1 MQTSRFQLG
10 LIATLAMGLGFS
22 LSSSEAVG
30 YPAGSA
36 ISMGENPV
44 WSVGGVPVSVKTITA
59 PADQDMIITDVHFAN
74 TDAHWL
80 KIQMSL
86 PSGPVAGFASDGT
99 TDRTMMS
106 LRSGIRIP
114 AGQTLSM
121 DFEGYYGLGSSRYT
135 VSGYY
140 ARP

>member
-1 MQTSRFQLG
+1 M
-10 LIATLAMGLGFS
+10 
-22 LSSSEAVG
+22 
-30 YPAGSA
+30 
-36 ISMGENPV
+36 
-44 WSVGGVPVSVKTITA
+44 GGVPGDVETLTA
-59 PADQDMIITDVHFAN
+59 PPGQDMIITDVHFSN
-74 TDAHWL
+74 TDSQWL

-99 TDRTMMS
+99 GDRTMVS
-106 LRSGIRIP
+106 LQSGIRIP

-121 DFEGYYGLGSSRYT
+121 AFAGYYGLANSRYT

>member
-10 LIATLAMGLGFS
+10 LIATLAFGLGFS

-36 ISMGENPV
+36 ISMGTNPV
-44 WSVGGVPVSVKTITA
+44 WSVGGLPLATETITA
-59 PADQDMIITDVHFAN
+59 PPDQDMIITDVHFGN
-74 TDAHWL
+74 TDAQWL
-80 KIQMSL
+80 RVEMSL
-86 PSGPVAGFASDGT
+86 PSGSLAAFSSDSP
-99 TDRTMMS
+99 TDRHLWS

-114 AGQTLSM
+114 AGETLTM
-121 DFEGYYGLGSSRYT
+121 AFEGYYGLGSSRYT